1 MVTVNF
7 ELDRKTMAPT
17 SAVSFTPFAQPVH
30 FCIRDAKIA
39 YEPSVYGG
47 DGTETRVNLTLQCF
61 GEVLEDIR
69 ALEGSSDASLISC
82 IKDSGVRAKID
93 KTTVRV
99 FDKNGSAAPAP
110 MVWRGTRVNAYI
122 TAKGAWKTRTG
133 NGVCLECT
141 DLQFLPEAPQVC
153 PF

>member
-1 MVTVNF
+1 
-7 ELDRKTMAPT
+7 MAPT
-17 SAVSFTPFAQPVH
+17 PAVSFIAFAQPVK
-30 FCIRDAKIA
+30 FCIRDAKIV

-47 DGTETRVNLTLQCF
+47 DGTETRVNLTLQCY

-93 KTTVRV
+93 KTAVRI
-99 FDKNGSAAPAP
+99 FDENGSATSAPV
-110 MVWRGTRVNAYI
+110 VWRGMNVNAYV
-122 TAKGAWKTRTG
+122 TAKGTWKTRTG

-141 DLQFLPEAPQVC
+141 DLQLLPEAPQVC
-153 PF
+153 LF